1 MTMGSLMQK
10 FKNQRRGITLLLMVV
25 LLAAFLSISIGI
37 VNALPGQVI
46 LVGQSGD
53 SFVALYAA
61 DMGIERALYRD
72 RVQHLCVNPGACN
85 ESRALPGNACFD
97 TVVNI
102 PATGCSGGSTRCIT
116 VAAKNMC
123 GGVERYVE
131 RKFSISY

>member
-37 VNALPGQVI
+37 VNVLLGQVI

-97 TVVNI
+97 TVVTI
-102 PATGCSGGSTRCIT
+102 PATGCGGGSTRCIT

-131 RKFSISY
+131 RKFDIRY

>member
-1 MTMGSLMQK
+1 M
-10 FKNQRRGITLLLMVV
+10 TLLLMVV

-37 VNALPGQVI
+37 VNILIGQVI

-97 TVVNI
+97 TVVAI

-116 VAAKNMC
+116 VAAKNIC
-123 GGVERYVE
+123 GGAERYVE
-131 RKFSISY
+131 RKFDIRY